1 MNQVSSVGTSI
12 LSKVAFYPSLF
23 YNYVLYLASY
33 RNWYVRIDTS
43 IILGA
48 LPFRQMATEL
58 VEKEAVKGVISANE
72 TYETKLFTPSKQEW
86 KDLGVGFLQ
95 VNVEDF
101 FGTPTL
107 WQITQA
113 LAFISFYQQ
122 SGQCVYVHCKAGR
135 TRSAIIVA
143 CYLIVKNEWDDR
155 TAWSYLQSR
164 CAHVKLSEQQREFL
178 HFFYTTQT
186 AGVQTAKS

>member
-58 VEKEAVKGVISANE
+58 VEKEA
-72 TYETKLFTPSKQEW
+72 EW